1 MSIRDKI
8 RKLVAQAVES
18 YDFTD
23 VIEEAMDEVDIQGI
37 VFDCFYDR
45 LKKVSLERLVE
56 GTIRDIVEEELDDI
70 DIESLVCDELE
81 EI

>member
-23 VIEEAMDEVDIQGI
+23 VIEEAIDDIDIDGI
-37 VFDCFYDR
+37 VFDCFNDR
-45 LKKVSLERLVE
+45 MKKVDLTRLIE
-56 GTIRDIVEEELDDI
+56 GTIRDIVEEELDDV
-70 DIESLVCDELE
+70 DIESLLCDELD